1 MIKTESGE
9 KTEIGRRTGNGK
21 KTGRD
26 VKREKE
32 IGRIKAIKY
41 LTKMRGGK
49 VKDMPR
55 TQRGSQKLRYI

>member
-9 KTEIGRRTGNGK
+9 KTDIGRRTGNEK

-26 VKREKE
+26 VKRETE
-32 IGRIKAIKY
+32 IGWMKAIKH

-55 TQRGSQKLRYI
+55 TQRGSQKQRYI

>member
-9 KTEIGRRTGNGK
+9 KTEIGRRTG
-21 KTGRD
+21 RD
-26 VKREKE
+26 VKRETE
-32 IGRIKAIKY
+32 IGWIKAIKY

-55 TQRGSQKLRYI
+55 TQRGSQKQRYI